1 MPSASEGAKGNM
13 KELILFRGL
22 PGAGKSTLANALC
35 DVCLS
40 ADDFF
45 TDSEGAYHYDKAQ
58 IKSAHEDCLSRTAA
72 AMKGGAERI
81 GVANTFTEA
90 WEMAPYYKAA
100 DSAGYRIHAV
110 IVEHRGHDRMSIH
123 AASFDVI
130 NKMEERFQITL

>member
-1 MPSASEGAKGNM
+1 M

-45 TDSEGAYHYDKAQ
+45 TDAEGAYHYDKSQ
-58 IKSAHEDCLSRTAA
+58 IKAAHEDCLSRAA
-72 AMKGGAERI
+72 TAMKGGAERI

-90 WEMAPYYKAA
+90 WEMEPYFKLA
-100 DSAGYRIHAV
+100 DKYGYRIHAV
-110 IVEHRGHDRMSIH
+110 IVETRGHYRQNIHGTPRDVIDRM
-123 AASFDVI
+123 
-130 NKMEERFQITL
+130 NNRFQISL

>member
-1 MPSASEGAKGNM
+1 M

-45 TDSEGAYHYDKAQ
+45 TDAQGNYHYDKSL
-58 IKSAHEDCLSRTAA
+58 IKAAHEDCLCRTKA
-72 AMKGGAERI
+72 AMASGVERI

-90 WEMAPYYKAA
+90 WEMDAYFRLA
-100 DSAGYRIHAV
+100 DNYGYRIHSV
-110 IVEHRGHDRMSIH
+110 IVETRGHYRKNVHGTPHDVIDRM
-123 AASFDVI
+123 
-130 NKMEERFQITL
+130 NNRFQISL

>member
-1 MPSASEGAKGNM
+1 M

-45 TDSEGAYHYDKAQ
+45 TDAEGAYHYDKSQ
-58 IKSAHEDCLSRTAA
+58 IRAAHEDCLSCTDAA
-72 AMKGGAERI
+72 IRSGVGRI

-90 WEMAPYYKAA
+90 WEMEPYFRLA
-100 DSAGYRIHAV
+100 DAEGYRIHAV
-110 IVEHRGHDRMSIH
+110 IVETRGHYRKNVHGTPRDVIDRM
-123 AASFDVI
+123 
-130 NKMEERFQITL
+130 NNRFQISL